1 MPMALC
7 LPLLLMVGFVVCV
20 VDTLLDP
27 DNRLH
32 MTTENQ
38 LRELLDKLDVVTS
51 MRSSGAR
58 TRRVRLLRREINN
71 IRYRQQSRNS
81 YMLNGDLKEEDEE
94 EDEDKEMD
102 GEHNPSSS
110 DKGQTWLWSG
120 IKNQLMFQ
128 NSRSDF
134 QIPDFFF

>member
-1 MPMALC
+1 
-7 LPLLLMVGFVVCV
+7 MVWFCCVCVCV

-58 TRRVRLLRREINN
+58 TRRIRLLRREINN
-71 IRYRQQSRNS
+71 VRYKQHSRNS
-81 YMLNGDLKEEDEE
+81 HMLNGDLKEEDEE

-102 GEHNPSSS
+102 GEHNLSSSSS
-110 DKGQTWLWSG
+110 DKGKTWLG
-120 IKNQLMFQ
+120 IENWVFRIQFLSSYY
-128 NSRSDF
+128 SR
-134 QIPDFFF
+134 ILLLFFFFF

>member
-1 MPMALC
+1 
-7 LPLLLMVGFVVCV
+7 MVGFVVCV

-38 LRELLDKLDVVTS
+38 LRELLDKLEVVTS

-58 TRRVRLLRREINN
+58 TRRIRLLRREINN
-71 IRYRQQSRNS
+71 IRYKQQSRNS
-81 YMLNGDLKEEDEE
+81 HMLNGDLKEED

-110 DKGQTWLWSG
+110 DKGQTWLWLG
-120 IKNQLMFQ
+120 IKNRLISVNVPKFQ
-128 NSRSDF
+128 
-134 QIPDFFF
+134 FFC

>member
-1 MPMALC
+1 M
-7 LPLLLMVGFVVCV
+7 CV

-71 IRYRQQSRNS
+71 IRYKQQSRNS

-94 EDEDKEMD
+94 EDEDKEME

-110 DKGQTWLWSG
+110 DKGQT
-120 IKNQLMFQ
+120 
-128 NSRSDF
+128 
-134 QIPDFFF
+134 

>member
-1 MPMALC
+1 MYL
-7 LPLLLMVGFVVCV
+7 CV

-58 TRRVRLLRREINN
+58 TRRIRLLRREINN
-71 IRYRQQSRNS
+71 VRYRRNS
-81 YMLNGDLKEEDEE
+81 HMLNGDLKEEDDEE

-102 GEHNPSSS
+102 GEHNLSSSSS
-110 DKGQTWLWSG
+110 DKGET
-120 IKNQLMFQ
+120 
-128 NSRSDF
+128 
-134 QIPDFFF
+134 

>member
-1 MPMALC
+1 
-7 LPLLLMVGFVVCV
+7 MVGFVSCV

-58 TRRVRLLRREINN
+58 TRRIRLLRREINN
-71 IRYRQQSRNS
+71 IRYKQQVRNS
-81 YMLNGDLKEEDEE
+81 HMLNGDLKEEDE

-102 GEHNPSSS
+102 GEHNLSSSSS
-110 DKGQTWLWSG
+110 DKGETWLWLG
-120 IKNQLMFQ
+120 IKKQVFRIPFFLVNIPKC
-128 NSRSDF
+128 
-134 QIPDFFF
+134 QIWSFFFFF

>member
-1 MPMALC
+1 MC
-7 LPLLLMVGFVVCV
+7 VCV

-71 IRYRQQSRNS
+71 IRYKQQSRNS

-94 EDEDKEMD
+94 EDEDKEME

-110 DKGQTWLWSG
+110 DKGQT
-120 IKNQLMFQ
+120 
-128 NSRSDF
+128 
-134 QIPDFFF
+134 

>member
-1 MPMALC
+1 
-7 LPLLLMVGFVVCV
+7 MVGFVVCV

-38 LRELLDKLDVVTS
+38 LRELLDKLEVVTS

-58 TRRVRLLRREINN
+58 TRRIRLLRREINN
-71 IRYRQQSRNS
+71 IRYKQQPRNS
-81 YMLNGDLKEEDEE
+81 HMLNGDLKEED

-110 DKGQTWLWSG
+110 DKGQTWLWLG
-120 IKNQLMFQ
+120 IKNRLISVNVPEFQ
-128 NSRSDF
+128 
-134 QIPDFFF
+134 FFFC

>member
-1 MPMALC
+1 
-7 LPLLLMVGFVVCV
+7 MVGFVVCV

-38 LRELLDKLDVVTS
+38 LRELLDKLEVVTS

-58 TRRVRLLRREINN
+58 TRRIRLLRREINN
-71 IRYRQQSRNS
+71 IRYKQQPRNS
-81 YMLNGDLKEEDEE
+81 HMLNGDLKEEDEE
-94 EDEDKEMD
+94 EDEDKMD

-110 DKGQTWLWSG
+110 DKGQTWLWLG
-120 IKNQLMFQ
+120 IKNPVNF
-128 NSRSDF
+128 S
-134 QIPDFFF
+134 